1 MMPEVPKDSR
11 SHPKQNELGPNYF
24 GYYKHAILELFSQNE
39 DFLSPF
45 SSQGPKSSTRVS
57 EKVKTKEI
65 SDYSSNNREAKSCS
79 GSGSLFS
86 GGIGEGLSDSK
97 RDMVKAFL
105 KQSVTDLNQEVDEI
119 LDRVLAI
126 NQIQSDLRE
135 KEPSACCSSAL
146 DQDMSDNVCKKQ
158 KRSSS
163 PLSNFAHR
171 HIGAD
176 GFQSNV
182 QANKD
187 FQLLLEINGLHSEE
201 ALRKCSADL
210 SAKLDYMEQ
219 HLEEFL
225 DMVMSKCRQ
234 MTQAEKQQLR
244 KRIQKL
250 PAKALDRI
258 VEIIQHRKPSS
269 GLSCDEIHVDLE
281 NEDNVTLWR
290 LHYYVEAVERAN
302 ELTSL

>member
-182 QANKD
+182 Q
-187 FQLLLEINGLHSEE
+187 
-201 ALRKCSADL
+201 
-210 SAKLDYMEQ
+210 LDYMEQ